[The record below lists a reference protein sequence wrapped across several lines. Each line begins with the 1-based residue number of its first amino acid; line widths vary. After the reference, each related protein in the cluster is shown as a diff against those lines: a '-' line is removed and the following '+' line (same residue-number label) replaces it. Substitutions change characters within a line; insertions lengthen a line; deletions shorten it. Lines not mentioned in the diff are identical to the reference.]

1 MNHHKG
7 IALGLLVSATFG
19 VNAGVVKDTVKVDP
33 AIVHHPYSADMYSQ
47 DEPVVIVGEP
57 QVKPSETDRGERTIS
72 HAKNET
78 LPQILAGNE
87 AEPEER
93 LLSFHLTSGL
103 LKPQL
108 EALVKRYLPDREVYW
123 GNYEGKHEWYGD
135 ALIEGKSVEDLLNK
149 ITGSYGKP
157 PKGIAWYIHRN
168 VVEFVY
174 KNSKG

>member
-1 MNHHKG
+1 MNHHKVT
-7 IALGLLVSATFG
+7 ALTLLVSATFG
-19 VNAGVVKDTVKVDP
+19 VNAGAVKGTVKVDP
-33 AIVHHPYSADMYSQ
+33 VIVHHPYSADMYKQ
-47 DEPVVIVGEP
+47 DEPVVTV
-57 QVKPSETDRGERTIS
+57 SEQRIKAGDGDSEDKSIS

-78 LPQILAGNE
+78 LPQILAGSE
-87 AEPEER
+87 AEAEER

-123 GNYEGKHEWYGD
+123 GNYEGKHEWYGE
-135 ALIEGKSVEDLLNK
+135 ALIEGKSIEDLLNK
-149 ITGSYGKP
+149 ITSSYGKP